1 MILFSF
7 CLFLFL
13 FILVGALSLLKN
25 KHTSTDYLIANRN
38 IKPWMAALSAV
49 ATNNSGYMFTGM
61 IGFTYLI
68 GFSTI
73 WLLIGWISG
82 DFISSTFIHKK
93 LRIQTEQK
101 NEVSYASLLAKWGGA
116 DYRWIRVFGGLVTV
130 IFLGT
135 YAAAQLK
142 AGSKA
147 LYVLFGWDYSVGAI
161 IGSLIVLI
169 YCFAGGIRASI
180 WTDVAQSFVMIL
192 AMAILFFVSLYDIG
206 GFRLFI
212 EKLQQ
217 VSPTYFSLFPPDLFL
232 GSFWGPFLFVI
243 GWLFAGFGVVGQPHI
258 MIRFMAINDP
268 HHMLKTRVYYYL
280 WYLCFYLL
288 TFGVGLLARLKIPD
302 IGLFDE
308 ELALPM
314 LAKELLPHFFVGLV
328 LAGLFAATMSTADS
342 QIISCTASISHDF
355 RLNPSGSYWFTKL
368 VTLIVAL
375 IALMIAL
382 FGHEKVFRLVLI
394 AWSALASSFGPLL
407 VVYALG
413 GRPVQI
419 TAVSMMAVGLIVT
432 LSWTLLG
439 YSEEIYEILPGMI
452 AGFVPYG
459 IQKLYL
465 KAVNVTEV
473 EINN

>member
-192 AMAILFFVSLYDIG
+192 AMAILFFVSLY
-206 GFRLFI
+206 
-212 EKLQQ
+212 
-217 VSPTYFSLFPPDLFL
+217 
-232 GSFWGPFLFVI
+232 
-243 GWLFAGFGVVGQPHI
+243 
-258 MIRFMAINDP
+258 MILAAS
-268 HHMLKTRVYYYL
+268 VYL
-280 WYLCFYLL
+280 
-288 TFGVGLLARLKIPD
+288 
-302 IGLFDE
+302 
-308 ELALPM
+308 
-314 LAKELLPHFFVGLV
+314 
-328 LAGLFAATMSTADS
+328 
-342 QIISCTASISHDF
+342 
-355 RLNPSGSYWFTKL
+355 
-368 VTLIVAL
+368 
-375 IALMIAL
+375 
-382 FGHEKVFRLVLI
+382 
-394 AWSALASSFGPLL
+394 
-407 VVYALG
+407 
-413 GRPVQI
+413 
-419 TAVSMMAVGLIVT
+419 
-432 LSWTLLG
+432 
-439 YSEEIYEILPGMI
+439 
-452 AGFVPYG
+452 
-459 IQKLYL
+459 
-465 KAVNVTEV
+465 
-473 EINN
+473 